1 MDYQK
6 RRGSITDPLH
16 WLVNFMSELNRSYK
30 AGWRIF
36 IVIIIIII
44 DYDSQNRQYNTYSQ
58 SGEVSAMEM
67 AI

>member
-6 RRGSITDPLH
+6 RRRSIIDPLH

-30 AGWRIF
+30 AGWRIL
-36 IVIIIIII
+36 IVIIIII
-44 DYDSQNRQYNTYSQ
+44 DYDSQNHQSNTYSQ

-67 AI
+67 AV